1 MRTKFV
7 FESLRQEAERLRG
20 ENTFMKDLLY
30 ENLPPDVARKVI
42 LQCCSCPCPVIP
54 EESSDHGDSPLSSTD
69 TQKQFEKA
77 AIDRDCLHSLMHTL
91 DIIDE
96 GVYSGVADGDSETY

>member
-7 FESLRQEAERLRG
+7 FESLRKEAERLRG
-20 ENTFMKDLLY
+20 ENTSMKELLY
-30 ENLPPDVARKVI
+30 ENLPPDVAREVI

-54 EESSDHGDSPLSSTD
+54 EENSDHGDENSPLSSSD
-69 TQKQFEKA
+69 TQKQFEKTD
-77 AIDRDCLHSLMHTL
+77 IDRDCLHSLIHAL

-96 GVYSGVADGDSETY
+96 ESYSAD